1 MTTRATKSTTAKQ
14 GTPKPK
20 ASRDTNQY
28 ANPPKTLDEHYFYR
42 LRLDEDQ
49 KKFRQAIWDKNI
61 QIVFCDARAG
71 TGKTTIAV
79 ATADLLVKYGLFS
92 EIIYI
97 TSACH
102 ERKQGFLSGSLYE
115 KSREYFA
122 PLYDALETI
131 GIQAEKVIHSDDVIT
146 EKYDPPYITAITDTY
161 IRGRNFGNADKKVI
175 VIADESQNMTMIQLK
190 TLLSRIGEGSM
201 AIVIGHS
208 KQCDLLS
215 VATSGFTRCLRHYSD
230 REWAAA
236 CTLTKNYRSKISQWA
251 DEMPDN

>member
-1 MTTRATKSTTAKQ
+1 M
-14 GTPKPK
+14 
-20 ASRDTNQY
+20 
-28 ANPPKTLDEHYFYR
+28 NPPENLDKNPFYGM
-42 LRLDEDQ
+42 RLDEEQ
-49 KKFRQAIWDKNI
+49 KKFRDSIWDPSIN
-61 QIVFCDARAG
+61 IVFCDSKAG

-79 ATADLLVKYGLFS
+79 ATANLLVKYGLYD

-115 KSREYFA
+115 KSKEYFA
-122 PLYDALETI
+122 PLYDALESI
-131 GIQAEKVIHSDDVIT
+131 GIQAEKVIHSDDIVR
-146 EKYDPPYITAITDTY
+146 EKYETPYITAITDTY
-161 IRGRNFGNADKKVI
+161 IRGRNFGNADKRVI
-175 VIADESQNMTMIQLK
+175 VIADESQNMTMIQMK

-215 VATSGFTRCLRHYSD
+215 MAISGFTRCLNHYSD
-230 REWAAA
+230 RAWAAI